1 MKNMEK
7 NKVCNQEYMWVCVC
21 AYVCMYVHVFA
32 RDSDKHSAAIII
44 STCVYTQT
52 QVPM

>member
-7 NKVCNQEYMWVCVC
+7 DKVCNQEYMWVW
-21 AYVCMYVHVFA
+21 VCMYVYVFA
-32 RDSDKHSAAIII
+32 RDSDKHFTDIII